1 MVTRKKT
8 DAPRPTTTTS
18 VSPSVA
24 TTTKKPRAP
33 RRRQVSRGDVP
44 PVLTAPAIEDF
55 AVSAATEGARTTK
68 LGALQDVLAG
78 VPPEESVA
86 LLKGLMRQQRL
97 VADAV
102 AINPDEELAK
112 DWRDGGYPYRNLMQR
127 RNYERQKYRLQV
139 ELLKLQAWV
148 KETGQK
154 VVILFEGRDA
164 AGKGGTIKRFMEH
177 LNPRGARVVALEKP
191 SEIERGQWYFQRYVQ
206 HLPTNGEIVL
216 FDRSWY
222 NRAGVERVMGFC
234 TDFEYSEFV
243 RQAPEFERMLARN
256 GTHLIKFWFSVS
268 QEEQR
273 RRFGERKV
281 HPLKQWKLSPIDM
294 ASLDKWGDYTKAKE
308 AMFFHTDT
316 ADAPWTVIKSNCKKR
331 ARLNAMRY
339 ILHKLP
345 YTNKD
350 TTRIGNLDPLIVGRA
365 NVVFERGEHQGVPI
379 L

>member
-1 MVTRKKT
+1 MVTKKNNV
-8 DAPRPTTTTS
+8 A
-18 VSPSVA
+18 SPVA
-24 TTTKKPRAP
+24 TPVKKRASP
-33 RRRQVSRGDVP
+33 RRVAQRTVAQGDVP
-44 PVLTAPAIEDF
+44 PVLTPPAIENF
-55 AVSAATEGARTTK
+55 TVNATVDGAQESK
-68 LGALQDVLAG
+68 MGAMHDVIAG
-78 VPPEESVA
+78 MPVDESVA
-86 LLKGLMRQQRL
+86 LLKGVLKQQRMAL
-97 VADAV
+97 GESTP
-102 AINPDEELAK
+102 NPDEDLIKE
-112 DWRDGGYPYRNLMQR
+112 WRDGGYPYKNLMMR

-191 SEIERGQWYFQRYVQ
+191 STIELGQWYFQRYVQ

-234 TDFEYSEFV
+234 NDQEYAEFV

-294 ASLDKWGDYTKAKE
+294 ASLDKWDDYTKAKE

-339 ILHKLP
+339 VLHKLP
-345 YTNKD
+345 YKNKD
-350 TTRIGNLDPLIVGRA
+350 TARIGNLDPLIVGRA
-365 NVVFERGEHQGVPI
+365 NVVYERGEQGALI

>member
-1 MVTRKKT
+1 MEREMVTRKKT
-8 DAPRPTTTTS
+8 TASPENKAPAAAVPDTS
-18 VSPSVA
+18 
-24 TTTKKPRAP
+24 RAV
-33 RRRQVSRGDVP
+33 RRRKVASGDVP
-44 PVLTAPAIEDF
+44 PVLTPAGIEGF
-55 AVSAATEGARTTK
+55 AVRAAVDGAQESK
-68 LGALQDVLAG
+68 MGAMRDVISGMPLD
-78 VPPEESVA
+78 ESVA
-86 LLKGLMRQQRL
+86 LLRGLLKQQGVKSENLSVSPDDEL
-97 VADAV
+97 V
-102 AINPDEELAK
+102 K
-112 DWRDGGYPYRNLMQR
+112 DWRDGGYPYKNLMQR
-127 RNYERQKYRLQV
+127 KNYERQKYRLQV

-191 SEIERGQWYFQRYVQ
+191 SDMERGQWYFQRYVQ

-234 TDFEYSEFV
+234 TDQEYAEFV

-339 ILHKLP
+339 VLHKLP
-345 YTNKD
+345 YANKD
-350 TTRIGNLDPLIVGRA
+350 TDRIGNLDPLIVGRA
-365 NVVFERGEHQGVPI
+365 NVVYERGEQQGVPI

>member
-1 MVTRKKT
+1 MRNAENTVAGTPEIASQPKKRVNRQ
-8 DAPRPTTTTS
+8 RP
-18 VSPSVA
+18 VA
-24 TTTKKPRAP
+24 K
-33 RRRQVSRGDVP
+33 GDVAP
-44 PVLTAPAIEDF
+44 SLTPAGIEGF
-55 AVSAATEGARTTK
+55 SVHVAVDAAQEAK
-68 LGALQDVLAG
+68 MGALRDVIAG
-78 VPPEESVA
+78 VPVEESVA
-86 LLKGLMRQQRL
+86 LLKSLLKQQRM
-97 VADAV
+97 VIGDQAP
-102 AINPDEELAK
+102 NPDDELSR
-112 DWRDGGYPYRNLMQR
+112 DWRDGGYPYKNLMQR

-191 SEIERGQWYFQRYVQ
+191 SETERGQWYFQRYVE

-234 TDFEYSEFV
+234 SDQEYAEFV

-256 GTHLIKFWFSVS
+256 GIHLIKFWFSVS
-268 QEEQR
+268 RDEQR

-294 ASLDKWGDYTKAKE
+294 ASLDKWEDYTKAKE
-308 AMFFHTDT
+308 AMFFYTDT

-350 TTRIGNLDPLIVGRA
+350 TARIGNLDPLIVGRA
-365 NVVFERGEHQGVPI
+365 HVVYERGEHQGVPI

>member
-1 MVTRKKT
+1 MATPKKPAGPTARKPVVRNKAKPRRAAGGDIPPDLSLQGIETFTT
-8 DAPRPTTTTS
+8 DAAVDGAQESKMGAMR
-18 VSPSVA
+18 
-24 TTTKKPRAP
+24 
-33 RRRQVSRGDVP
+33 DV
-44 PVLTAPAIEDF
+44 I
-55 AVSAATEGARTTK
+55 
-68 LGALQDVLAG
+68 AG
-78 VPPEESVA
+78 MPKDESIA
-86 LLKGLMRQQRL
+86 LLRNLLQQQGIKSGE
-97 VADAV
+97 VTV
-102 AINPDEELAK
+102 SPDEELVK
-112 DWRDGGYPYRNLMQR
+112 DWRDGGYPYKNLMQR

-191 SEIERGQWYFQRYVQ
+191 SEMERGQWYFQRYVQ
-206 HLPTNGEIVL
+206 HLPTSGEIVL

-234 TDFEYSEFV
+234 SDAEYNEFV
-243 RQAPEFERMLARN
+243 RQAPEFERMLART

-294 ASLDKWGDYTKAKE
+294 ASLDKWDDYTRAKE

-339 ILHKLP
+339 VLHKLP
-345 YTNKD
+345 YNNKD
-350 TTRIGNLDPLIVGRA
+350 TERIGNLDPLIVGRA
-365 NVVFERGEHQGVPI
+365 NVVFERGEQQGVPI